1 MGMRLT
7 AGSGSG
13 APDGG
18 IEIEIGIGFGG
29 DCGVGSSAPTD
40 NETNGM
46 LTPMTPS
53 PTSVPDGEIAI
64 GIEIGFGA
72 LAAQVP
78 RPRSRSLPTMN
89 QTVC

>member
-1 MGMRLT
+1 MARP
-7 AGSGSG
+7 GSGSG

-46 LTPMTPS
+46 LSPM
-53 PTSVPDGEIAI
+53 
-64 GIEIGFGA
+64 
-72 LAAQVP
+72 AQ
-78 RPRSRSLPTMN
+78 
-89 QTVC
+89 